1 MGGMTRSEEEMMK
14 TTEKL
19 QRDVVNELAWDPA
32 VDSSEISVTVTGDGI
47 VTLKGEVPSYWQ
59 KRATE
64 RSVKRVA
71 GVRAVANDL
80 EVRLLKEHRRD
91 DTDLAEAAVQS
102 LKWHSS
108 VPRDRVRVTV
118 SEGWVTLEGK
128 VRWEFQR
135 RAAYKA
141 VRNLLGVRGVSNL
154 IEIEAAPRPE
164 DIREKID
171 AAFHRSAGLDAD
183 RIRVEVEDGVVTL
196 RGDVSTWRELDEAEW
211 VAWSARGVT
220 DVKNEL
226 DVRAPAF
233 AS

>member
-1 MGGMTRSEEEMMK
+1 MK

-32 VDSSEISVTVTGDGI
+32 VDSSEISVTVTGDGV
-47 VTLKGEVPSYWQ
+47 VTLRGRVPSYWQ

-80 EVRLLKEHRRD
+80 EVRLLEEHHRD

-118 SEGWVTLEGK
+118 SNGWLTLEGK

-135 RAAYKA
+135 RAAHKA
-141 VRNLLGVRGVSNL
+141 VRNLVGVRGVSNV
-154 IEIEAAPRPE
+154 IEIEEVPRPE
-164 DIREKID
+164 DVREKID
-171 AAFHRSAGLDAD
+171 AAFRRSADLDAD
-183 RIRVEVEDGVVTL
+183 RIRIEVEDGVVTL

-226 DVRAPAF
+226 EVKEHAF
-233 AS
+233 TA